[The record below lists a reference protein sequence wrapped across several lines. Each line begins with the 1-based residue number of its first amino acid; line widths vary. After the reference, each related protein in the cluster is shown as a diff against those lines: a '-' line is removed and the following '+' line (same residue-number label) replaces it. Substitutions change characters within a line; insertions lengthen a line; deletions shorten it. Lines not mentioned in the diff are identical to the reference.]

1 MSSKISDER
10 LAELIEFHKENLRGT
25 MPKEVSDYYSDEVS
39 ALTELAEYRARE
51 AASTSQYG
59 YREPEYGTVWVPCET
74 AEEAAT
80 YGQPGDAL
88 VRRRVGPWES
98 VSDDE

>member
-1 MSSKISDER
+1 MDRGLSDER

-51 AASTSQYG
+51 AESTWKHSPKIGDGPGQ
-59 YREPEYGTVWVPCET
+59 
-74 AEEAAT
+74 EAM
-80 YGQPGDAL
+80 
-88 VRRRVGPWES
+88 RRLVGPWEA